1 MNSGTDNIREFY
13 PASDASCYDESS
25 CGRADSGR
33 FLISESGWN
42 PPVAATIARWA
53 WRLRQA
59 EEEPGRLLRGV
70 GMGRRR
76 GRRGSN
82 AAAFMFMA
90 AVAALVVA
98 PKVADIA
105 QQQAVILGSV
115 GACALA
121 VAAVAAALAVL
132 HRRRVR
138 ARDDARVLAALRQNS
153 LSPSEFEEALAALCR
168 RDGCTDVRVVG
179 GSGDLG
185 ADVIARAPDGRRI
198 VLQAKRYRNGRSVG
212 SQDVQRFGGT
222 AHTIHGADVAAVVT
236 QARAYAAKAGILL
249 MPAKALAAWES
260 QTGPT
265 PWN

>member
-1 MNSGTDNIREFY
+1 MTIEGW
-13 PASDASCYDESS
+13 
-25 CGRADSGR
+25 GRRS
-33 FLISESGWN
+33 
-42 PPVAATIARWA
+42 
-53 WRLRQA
+53 RQA
-59 EEEPGRLLRGV
+59 EEEPGGLLRGI

-82 AAAFMFMA
+82 ATAFMFMV

-105 QQQAVILGSV
+105 QRQAVILASV
-115 GACALA
+115 GVCAL
-121 VAAVAAALAVL
+121 VLAAVTAVL
-132 HRRRVR
+132 SVRHCRRVR
-138 ARDDARVLAALRQNS
+138 ARDDARVLVALRQNS

-236 QARAYAAKAGILL
+236 TAHTFTPQARAYAAKVGILL

>member
-1 MNSGTDNIREFY
+1 
-13 PASDASCYDESS
+13 
-25 CGRADSGR
+25 
-33 FLISESGWN
+33 
-42 PPVAATIARWA
+42 
-53 WRLRQA
+53 
-59 EEEPGRLLRGV
+59 
-70 GMGRRR
+70 
-76 GRRGSN
+76 
-82 AAAFMFMA
+82 MFMA

-105 QQQAVILGSV
+105 ARHAVALASV
-115 GACALA
+115 GVCVLA
-121 VAAVAAALAVL
+121 VAVVAAGLAAR
-132 HRRRVR
+132 HRRQVR

-185 ADVIARAPDGRRI
+185 ADVIARAPDGRRV
-198 VLQAKRYRNGRSVG
+198 VLQAKRYRNDRTVG

-222 AHTIHGADVAAVVT
+222 AHTIHGAHVAAVVT
-236 QARAYAAKAGILL
+236 TAHAFTPQARAYAAEARILL

-265 PWN
+265 PWDTLADKLR